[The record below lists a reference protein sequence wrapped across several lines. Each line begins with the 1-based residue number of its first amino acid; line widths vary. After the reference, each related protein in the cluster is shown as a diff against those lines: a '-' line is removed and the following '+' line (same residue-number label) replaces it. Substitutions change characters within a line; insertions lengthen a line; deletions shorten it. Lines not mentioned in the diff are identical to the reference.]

1 MLLAMLSAILMA
13 TIGIFAR
20 YTQLPAEHIT
30 FYRLVIGASCM
41 LAFMIFTGKSDQ
53 INHRPTKRTII
64 NGVMLSSFMVFY
76 VQAINY
82 ISMANAVM
90 LLYLAPIM
98 TAIFAHIVYS
108 EKLTKVNCG
117 FIVLAL
123 LGFLLMLPTDSDT
136 LSQHQGMGYLYA
148 IMAMLSYSGFMLIN
162 RKPSQ
167 STPYQSTLVQLTV
180 GATCLLPFVVITP
193 IMPSAAQMG
202 WLIAIGVLP
211 GFVAILFAVKALRV
225 LPAVSFGTLAY
236 LEPVAVVIFAWLLF
250 AEQLSAIQLS
260 GALLIIISGIAQG
273 FVIRAR
279 QPIKASVTE

>member
-1 MLLAMLSAILMA
+1 MLSAVLMA
-13 TIGIFAR
+13 TIGVFAR

-30 FYRLVIGASCM
+30 FYRLVIGAGCM
-41 LAFMIFTGKSDQ
+41 LAFMFFTGKSGQ

-64 NGVMLSSFMVFY
+64 NGVMLASFMVFY

-98 TAIFAHIVYS
+98 TAIFAHIVYN

-123 LGFLLMLPTDSDT
+123 LGFVLMLPTDSDT
-136 LSQHQGMGYLYA
+136 LSQQQGMGYLYA
-148 IMAMLSYSGFMLIN
+148 TLAMLSYSGFMLIN

-225 LPAVSFGTLAY
+225 LPTVSFGTLAY

-250 AEQLSAIQLS
+250 AEQLSAMQLS

-273 FVIRAR
+273 FVIRAPR
-279 QPIKASVTE
+279 PIKVSVTE